1 MLDLNRRHLVGKKLF
16 VIVIFAGF
24 FNWYFGKEKLTSS
37 TEAYSNISLDSEY
50 SVTLYATEWCGYC
63 KKTRKFLAENNIDYQ
78 EYDIEKSEEGSRR
91 YKALNGNGVPLVV
104 VNREV
109 IRGYN
114 PKAIVAALSVE

>member
-1 MLDLNRRHLVGKKLF
+1 MGKKLI
-16 VIVIFAGF
+16 VIVIFAVF
-24 FNWYFGKEKLTSS
+24 LHWYFGKEESASS
-37 TEAYSNISLDSEY
+37 VLADSNIALGSQY

-63 KKTRKFLAENNIDYQ
+63 KKTRKFLSENNIKYF

-91 YKALNGNGVPLVV
+91 YRALNGNGVPLLVI
-104 VNREV
+104 NKKV